1 MSVTEA
7 AAVLKIT
14 PEMVRRYIALGRLPA
29 QHVGKRVWVLQR
41 TDVEVF
47 AADPPRRGWP
57 KGKPR
62 RQPAVAMPDRQ
73 GADRDAGNSNA
84 GEHLALP
91 DAERLAEEQ
100 QQ

>member
-1 MSVTEA
+1 
-7 AAVLKIT
+7 
-14 PEMVRRYIALGRLPA
+14 
-29 QHVGKRVWVLQR
+29 
-41 TDVEVF
+41 
-47 AADPPRRGWP
+47 
-57 KGKPR
+57 
-62 RQPAVAMPDRQ
+62 MPDRQ